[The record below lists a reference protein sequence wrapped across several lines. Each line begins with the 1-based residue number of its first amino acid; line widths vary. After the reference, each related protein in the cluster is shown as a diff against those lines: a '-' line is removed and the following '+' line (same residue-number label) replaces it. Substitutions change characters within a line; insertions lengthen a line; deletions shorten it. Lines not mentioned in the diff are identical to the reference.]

1 MDYPRLLILG
11 TIPYDRNTSSRA
23 FDAYFHGWPK
33 EKIAQIFSHPY
44 IPSRGHCGTLYQI
57 TDVMML
63 HRWMNKK
70 VATGHIYNYDE
81 LEEEIPKVEKT
92 AVQHQSSL
100 VATLYKYGKKHT
112 PFTHLLRKVLWRKSY
127 WNTSQ
132 LNEWLD
138 DFRPECIFLSFS
150 NDFFLLEI
158 ALYVARKYNISICS
172 STGDDYY
179 FNTHFSLNPFWYIYH
194 GLYRRL
200 NREVFRHPGSA
211 IYISDKIRD
220 KYNEAFGLNG
230 ETVYLIS
237 EIKRREFRP
246 INTKSI
252 KVSYFGNI
260 GMGRNQSLADIG
272 TALGKINPNYKLQV
286 FSDPNPQLTS
296 VFDRNANVE
305 FCGKIPYTEVMK
317 RSLDSDILV
326 IVEGF
331 AHKDVI
337 TTRYSLSTKVADSL
351 ASGCNIL
358 VYGSP
363 ECGAMEYMQ
372 HTGCAT
378 VCYSIDEIVEKL
390 KKLIFD
396 VELQRSN
403 YERAAVVSAQN
414 HTLEQSTA
422 TLKRIV
428 CGLVENNK

>member
-1 MDYPRLLILG
+1 M
-11 TIPYDRNTSSRA
+11 
-23 FDAYFHGWPK
+23 
-33 EKIAQIFSHPY
+33 
-44 IPSRGHCGTLYQI
+44 
-57 TDVMML
+57 
-63 HRWMNKK
+63 
-70 VATGHIYNYDE
+70 
-81 LEEEIPKVEKT
+81 
-92 AVQHQSSL
+92 
-100 VATLYKYGKKHT
+100 
-112 PFTHLLRKVLWRKSY
+112 WRKSY

-272 TALGKINPNYKLQV
+272 L
-286 FSDPNPQLTS
+286 
-296 VFDRNANVE
+296 
-305 FCGKIPYTEVMK
+305 
-317 RSLDSDILV
+317 SLIH
-326 IVEGF
+326 I
-331 AHKDVI
+331 
-337 TTRYSLSTKVADSL
+337 
-351 ASGCNIL
+351 
-358 VYGSP
+358 
-363 ECGAMEYMQ
+363 
-372 HTGCAT
+372 
-378 VCYSIDEIVEKL
+378 
-390 KKLIFD
+390 
-396 VELQRSN
+396 
-403 YERAAVVSAQN
+403 
-414 HTLEQSTA
+414 
-422 TLKRIV
+422 
-428 CGLVENNK
+428 